1 MSGSH
6 FLIPLD
12 IYKKY
17 VYTIIVW
24 MYLSTL
30 NIYKSYS
37 QFEMKN
43 KEGGVIMTTYEHNFQ
58 ALAEMF
64 CLPGTIKSVHA
75 VTHGNINGTYD
86 IVMEDQGEERRYIFQ
101 KINIFV
107 FKNPKQI
114 MSNIEKITTHIAN
127 KLEMEGKS
135 RDLVMH
141 FAHRANGKNYW
152 VDNQGFWRISEYV
165 PNSVT
170 YNECDNLDRLRSAGR
185 AFGNFQ
191 VMLSDFDATEL
202 YDTIPNFH
210 NTRSRIAVL
219 MRHFNED
226 PCGRADE
233 VQEEIVRIRKLK
245 PLAVRFNELIDSQ
258 EMTFRV
264 THNDTKIN
272 NVLFD
277 KDTDE
282 AKTVIDLDTVMPGL
296 VAHDFGDAIRFAANT
311 AAEDEKDLSKVSLDI
326 DRFRAFAEGFIPEVA
341 PALTPIEIKTMALG
355 AFVMTVEVA
364 VRFLDDYLTGDQYF
378 KVLYSGHNLVR
389 ARCQLKLAEEM
400 YGRMGEMNK
409 IVAEIAGITF

>member
-1 MSGSH
+1 
-6 FLIPLD
+6 
-12 IYKKY
+12 
-17 VYTIIVW
+17 
-24 MYLSTL
+24 
-30 NIYKSYS
+30 
-37 QFEMKN
+37 
-43 KEGGVIMTTYEHNFQ
+43 MTVNVPQHNF
-58 ALAEMF
+58 AELARAF
-64 CLPGTIKSVHA
+64 CIPGEIKVIKTIS
-75 VTHGNINGTYD
+75 HGNINGTYD
-86 IVMEDQGEERRYIFQ
+86 VLMEHEGQEKRYIFQ

-127 KLEMEGKS
+127 KLEAEGKS

-141 FAHRANGKNYW
+141 FAHRENGKNYL
-152 VDNQGFWRISEYV
+152 VDDQGFWRISEFV

-170 YNECDNLDRLRSAGR
+170 YNECDNLDRLRSAGK

-191 VMLSDFDATEL
+191 TMLADFDATEL

-219 MRHFNED
+219 MRHANED
-226 PCGRADE
+226 PCGRVDE
-233 VQEEIVRIRKLK
+233 VQEELEKIRRLK

-258 EMTFRV
+258 EMPLRV

-272 NVLFD
+272 NILFD
-277 KDTDE
+277 SETGE

-296 VAHDFGDAIRFAANT
+296 VAHDFGDAIRFAANK
-311 AAEDEKDLSKVSLDI
+311 AAEDEPDLSKVGLEI

-341 PALTPIEIKTMALG
+341 PSLLPIEIKTMALG

-364 VRFLDDYLTGDQYF
+364 VRFLDDYITGDQYF
-378 KVLYSGHNLVR
+378 KTRYRGHNLVR

-400 YGRMGEMNK
+400 YDRMGEMNK
-409 IVAEIAGITF
+409 IVAEIAGMTF